1 MQLIQTLKQKNT
13 DQQCAWD
20 PFIEYESP
28 MGDILWKRS
37 LQAYFYADNTQIY
50 LGFKPIDKKREC
62 YRGGMS
68 VDGKKLLEIE

>member
-28 MGDILWKRS
+28 MGDILWKHS
-37 LQAYFYADNTQIY
+37 LEAYFYADNTQIY
-50 LGFKPIDKKREC
+50 LGFKTIDKNVSITTTKNAR
-62 YRGGMS
+62 
-68 VDGKKLLEIE
+68 VDGKKIT